1 MLRVKIVCTIG
12 PSSTDPDILAQL
24 IDAGMNVARIN
35 MSHGDHNFHAR
46 NIHAIREIAQERNR
60 PIAILVDLQG
70 PKLRVGEM
78 QPGGVPLTAGEELIL
93 TTEDIIGVPGRVP
106 IQNKEVPS
114 SIEQG
119 RLDARAQAAAE
130 SNERILL
137 DDGLLELEVL
147 DATESTVR
155 TRVIVGGTLEDRKGM
170 NLPQTRLTVPSMT
183 EKDRVDVDFALEHQA
198 DWIALSFVRTA
209 ADIHALRKVVQNR
222 TPLGRAT
229 PIISKIEKPE
239 AVENIEEIIQAS
251 DGLMVARGD
260 LGIETSPEAVPM
272 IQKMIIARCIG
283 TDKPV
288 ITATQMLESM
298 IRNPRPTR
306 AEASDVANAV
316 LDGSDAIMLS
326 GETAAGV
333 YPVES
338 VRTMANI
345 AQEAERVRAVTQ
357 PHYRPSQ
364 QAVDGFFGTS
374 ASGSGQGNDSHS
386 RAAPSVA
393 EAVSQATV
401 NTARNVGA
409 AAIIAPTA
417 RGATA
422 KKLAR
427 FRPSVPIIA
436 VTPSHLVYRQ
446 LALYWGVFPLMGQRM
461 NTIDEMLEDAVRI
474 ALRAG
479 FVQQGDVTVVT
490 GGVVGGVPGETN
502 LMTVRRIARVL
513 MHGQGV
519 GNRRMSGRVVRLKPG
534 QDPQAQEIQRRM
546 MTTQDILVAEELNQ
560 VSMELVYHA
569 GGLIT
574 AESAP
579 DSIAALAAVELGIPA
594 ILQATGEWDELI
606 DGQTIVIDARTGNV
620 YEWDL

>member
-1 MLRVKIVCTIG
+1 VGNCAEVLPELLERGVM
-12 PSSTDPDILAQL
+12 PDIVTDQTSAHDPVDGYVPCGFS
-24 IDAGMNVARIN
+24 IDEATVL
-35 MSHGDHNFHAR
+35 
-46 NIHAIREIAQERNR
+46 RNR
-60 PIAILVDLQG
+60 DRNEYRLRSMESIRRHCEAIVEMMRRGAVAVDYGNNLRGYAREAGFEDAFAYPGFVPAYVRPLFCEGKG
-70 PKLRVGEM
+70 PFRWV
-78 QPGGVPLTAGEELIL
+78 
-93 TTEDIIGVPGRVP
+93 
-106 IQNKEVPS
+106 
-114 SIEQG
+114 
-119 RLDARAQAAAE
+119 
-130 SNERILL
+130 
-137 DDGLLELEVL
+137 
-147 DATESTVR
+147 
-155 TRVIVGGTLEDRKGM
+155 
-170 NLPQTRLTVPSMT
+170 
-183 EKDRVDVDFALEHQA
+183 
-198 DWIALSFVRTA
+198 ALSGDP
-209 ADIHALRKVVQNR
+209 ADIHRTDDLVLEMFPGDEHLCRWIRMAREQVAFQGLPARICWLGQGDRARFGVAMNDLVSRGEISAPVVI
-222 TPLGRAT
+222 GRDHLDT
-229 PIISKIEKPE
+229 GS
-239 AVENIEEIIQAS
+239 VAS
-251 DGLMVARGD
+251 PYRETEDMV
-260 LGIETSPEAVPM
+260 
-272 IQKMIIARCIG
+272 
-283 TDKPV
+283 
-288 ITATQMLESM
+288 
-298 IRNPRPTR
+298 
-306 AEASDVANAV
+306 
-316 LDGSDAIMLS
+316 DGSDAIMLS
-326 GETAAGV
+326 GETAAGI

-338 VRTMANI
+338 VQTMANI
-345 AQEAERVRAVTQ
+345 AQEAERVRSVTQ

-364 QAVDGFFGTS
+364 QALDGFFGFS
-374 ASGSGQGNDSHS
+374 ATGSEKGPDSH
-386 RAAPSVA
+386 ADDAPSVA

-401 NTARNVGA
+401 DTARNVGA

-519 GNRRMSGRVVRLKPG
+519 GNRRMSGRVVRLRPG

-594 ILQATGEWDELI
+594 ILQAAGEWDELV

>member
-1 MLRVKIVCTIG
+1 MLRVKVVCTIG
-12 PSSTDPDILAQL
+12 PASTDPDILAQM

-35 MSHGDHNFHAR
+35 MSHGDHEFHAR
-46 NIHAIREIAQERNR
+46 NIHTIREIAQERNR
-60 PIAILVDLQG
+60 PVAILVDLQG
-70 PKLRVGEM
+70 PKLRVGQM
-78 QPGGVPLTAGEELIL
+78 QSGGVPLVSGEELIL
-93 TTEDIIGVPGRVP
+93 TTEEIIGEPGRVP
-106 IQNKEVPS
+106 IQNKEVPA
-114 SIEQG
+114 SIEAG
-119 RLDARAQAAAE
+119 RGASE
-130 SNERILL
+130 SKGSGEGHERILL
-137 DDGLLELEVL
+137 DDGLLELEVI
-147 DATESTVR
+147 DATETTVR
-155 TRVIVGGTLEDRKGM
+155 TRVIVGGILEDRKGM
-170 NLPQTRLTVPSMT
+170 NLPQTKLTVPSMT
-183 EKDRVDVDFALEHQA
+183 EKDGVDVDFALEHQA

-209 ADIHALRKVVQNR
+209 DDVHALRKIVQSR
-222 TPLGRAT
+222 SPLGRAT

-272 IQKMIIARCIG
+272 IQKMIIARCID

-288 ITATQMLESM
+288 ITATQMLDSM

-338 VRTMANI
+338 VQTMVNI
-345 AQEAERVRAVTQ
+345 SKEAERVRTVTQ

-364 QAVDGFFGTS
+364 QAVDGFFGTE
-374 ASGSGQGNDSHS
+374 GNEFEQHS
-386 RAAPSVA
+386 DDHEAISVA

-401 NTARNVGA
+401 ETAQNVGA

-446 LALYWGVFPLMGQRM
+446 LALYWGVYPLMGQRM

-490 GGVVGGVPGETN
+490 GGVVGGVPGATN

-513 MHGQGV
+513 MNGQGV

-534 QDPQAQEIQRRM
+534 QDARDQQLQHRM
-546 MTTQDILVAEELNQ
+546 MTTQDILVAEELDG
-560 VSMELVYHA
+560 VSTELVYHA

-594 ILQATGEWDELI
+594 ILQATGDWDELE

>member
-1 MLRVKIVCTIG
+1 MLRVKVVCTIG
-12 PSSTDPDILAQL
+12 PTSTDPDILAQM

-35 MSHGDHNFHAR
+35 MSHGDHDFHAR
-46 NIHAIREIAQERNR
+46 NIHTIREIAQERNR
-60 PIAILVDLQG
+60 PVAILVDLQG
-70 PKLRVGEM
+70 PKLRVGQM
-78 QPGGVPLTAGEELIL
+78 QSGGVPLVSGEELIL
-93 TTEDIIGVPGRVP
+93 TTEEIIGEPGRVP
-106 IQNKEVPS
+106 IQNKEVPA
-114 SIEQG
+114 SIEAG
-119 RLDARAQAAAE
+119 RGASE
-130 SNERILL
+130 SNASGETHERILL

-147 DATESTVR
+147 DATETTVR
-155 TRVIVGGTLEDRKGM
+155 TRVVVGGILEDRKGM
-170 NLPQTRLTVPSMT
+170 NLPQTKLTVPSMT

-209 ADIHALRKVVQNR
+209 DDVHALRKVVQSR
-222 TPLGRAT
+222 SPLGRAT

-239 AVENIEEIIQAS
+239 AVDNIEEIIQAS

-272 IQKMIIARCIG
+272 IQKMIIARCID

-288 ITATQMLESM
+288 ITATQMLDSM

-326 GETAAGV
+326 GETAAGM

-338 VRTMANI
+338 VQTMVNI
-345 AQEAERVRAVTQ
+345 SKEAERVRRVTQ

-364 QAVDGFFGTS
+364 QAVDGFFGTE
-374 ASGSGQGNDSHS
+374 
-386 RAAPSVA
+386 AADTELEQEPGFGDAPTVA

-401 NTARNVGA
+401 ETAQNVGA

-446 LALYWGVFPLMGQRM
+446 LALFWGVYPLMGQRM

-490 GGVVGGVPGETN
+490 GGVVGGVPGATN
-502 LMTVRRIARVL
+502 LMTVRRIAKVL
-513 MHGQGV
+513 MNGQGV

-534 QDPQAQEIQRRM
+534 QDPRDQQLQHRM
-546 MTTQDILVAEELNQ
+546 MTTQDILVAEELDG
-560 VSMELVYHA
+560 VSTELVYHA

-594 ILQATGEWDELI
+594 ILQATGDWDELE

>member
-12 PSSTDPDILAQL
+12 PASNDAEILARM

-35 MSHGDHNFHAR
+35 MSHGDHEFHAR
-46 NIHAIREIAQERNR
+46 NIHTIREIAQARNR
-60 PIAILVDLQG
+60 PVAILVDLQG
-70 PKLRVGEM
+70 PKLRVGRM
-78 QPGGVPLTAGEELIL
+78 QAGGVPLSVDEELIL
-93 TTEDIIGVPGRVP
+93 TTEDIIGEPGRVP
-106 IQNKEVPS
+106 IQNHEVPG
-114 SIEQG
+114 SIQMH
-119 RLDARAQAAAE
+119 
-130 SNERILL
+130 ERILL
-137 DDGLLELEVL
+137 DDGLLELEVI
-147 DATESTVR
+147 DATETTVR
-155 TRVIVGGTLEDRKGM
+155 TQVIVGGILQDRKGM
-170 NLPQTRLTVPSMT
+170 NLPQTNLVTPSMT
-183 EKDRVDVDFALEHQA
+183 DKDQVDVDFALRQQA

-209 ADIHALRKVVQNR
+209 ADVHALRKVVQGHA
-222 TPLGRAT
+222 PMGRAT
-229 PIISKIEKPE
+229 PIVSKIEKPE

-260 LGIETSPEAVPM
+260 LGIETSPEEVPM
-272 IQKMIIARCIG
+272 IQKMIIARCIE

-326 GETAAGV
+326 GETAAGS
-333 YPVES
+333 YPLES
-338 VRTMANI
+338 VQTMVKI
-345 AQEAERVRAVTQ
+345 AIEAERVGSVTQ

-364 QAVDGFFGTS
+364 EAVDGFFGSS
-374 ASGSGQGNDSHS
+374 AAGS
-386 RAAPSVA
+386 APLDATGLSQALSVA
-393 EAVSQATV
+393 DAVSQATV
-401 NTARNVGA
+401 ETAQNVGA
-409 AAIIAPTA
+409 AAIIAPTV

-436 VTPSHLVYRQ
+436 VTPNHLVYRQ
-446 LALYWGVFPLMGQRM
+446 LALFWGVYPLMGQRM

-474 ALRAG
+474 ALQAG
-479 FVQQGDVTVVT
+479 FVEQGDVTVVT
-490 GGVVGGVPGETN
+490 GGVVGGVPGATN
-502 LMTVRRIARVL
+502 LMTVRRIAKVL
-513 MHGQGV
+513 MNGQGV

-534 QDPQAQEIQRRM
+534 QSQLDHHRP
-546 MTTQDILVAEELNQ
+546 MTTQDILVAEELDPA
-560 VSMELVYHA
+560 STELIYQA

-574 AESAP
+574 AEGAP

-594 ILQATGEWDELI
+594 ILQASGDWDELV

>member
-12 PSSTDPDILAQL
+12 PASNDAEILARM

-35 MSHGDHNFHAR
+35 MSHGDHEFHAR
-46 NIHAIREIAQERNR
+46 NIHTIREIAQARSR
-60 PIAILVDLQG
+60 PVAILVDLQG
-70 PKLRVGEM
+70 PKLRVGRM
-78 QPGGVPLTAGEELIL
+78 QAGGVPLSVDEELIL
-93 TTEDIIGVPGRVP
+93 TTEDIIGEPGRVP
-106 IQNKEVPS
+106 IQNHEVPG
-114 SIEQG
+114 SIQMH
-119 RLDARAQAAAE
+119 
-130 SNERILL
+130 ERILL
-137 DDGLLELEVL
+137 DDGLLELEVI
-147 DATESTVR
+147 DATETTVR
-155 TRVIVGGTLEDRKGM
+155 TRVIVGGILQDRKGM
-170 NLPQTRLTVPSMT
+170 NLPQTNLVTPSMT
-183 EKDRVDVDFALEHQA
+183 DKDQVDVDFALRQQA

-209 ADIHALRKVVQNR
+209 ADVHALRKVVQGHA
-222 TPLGRAT
+222 PMGRAT
-229 PIISKIEKPE
+229 PIVSKIEKPE

-260 LGIETSPEAVPM
+260 LGIETSPEEVPM
-272 IQKMIIARCIG
+272 IQKMIIARCIE

-326 GETAAGV
+326 GETAAGS
-333 YPVES
+333 YPLES
-338 VRTMANI
+338 VQTMVKI
-345 AQEAERVRAVTQ
+345 AIEAERVGSVTQ

-364 QAVDGFFGTS
+364 EAVDGFFGSS
-374 ASGSGQGNDSHS
+374 AAGS
-386 RAAPSVA
+386 APLDATGLSQALSVA
-393 EAVSQATV
+393 DAVSQATV
-401 NTARNVGA
+401 ETAQNVGA
-409 AAIIAPTA
+409 AAIIAPTV

-436 VTPSHLVYRQ
+436 VTPNHLVYRQ
-446 LALYWGVFPLMGQRM
+446 LALFWGVYPLMGQRM

-474 ALRAG
+474 ALQAG
-479 FVQQGDVTVVT
+479 FVEQGDVTVVT
-490 GGVVGGVPGETN
+490 GGVVGGVPGATN
-502 LMTVRRIARVL
+502 LMTVRRIAKVL
-513 MHGQGV
+513 MNGQGV

-534 QDPQAQEIQRRM
+534 QSQLDHHRP
-546 MTTQDILVAEELNQ
+546 MTTQDILVAEELDPA
-560 VSMELVYHA
+560 STELIYQA

-574 AESAP
+574 AEGAP

-594 ILQATGEWDELI
+594 ILQASGDWDELV
-606 DGQTIVIDARTGNV
+606 DGQTVVIDARTGNV

>member
-1 MLRVKIVCTIG
+1 MLGVKIVCTIG
-12 PSSTDPDILAQL
+12 PASADAKILAQL

-35 MSHGDHNFHAR
+35 MSHGDHDVHAQ
-46 NIHAIREIAQERNR
+46 NIQNIREIAQERNR
-60 PIAILVDLQG
+60 PVAVLVDLQG
-70 PKLRVGEM
+70 PKLRVGAM
-78 QPGGVPLTAGEELIL
+78 QPGGVPLLAGEELTL
-93 TTEDIIGVPGRVP
+93 TTQEIVGIPGRVP
-106 IQNKEVPS
+106 IQNPEVPGS
-114 SIEQG
+114 MQSH
-119 RLDARAQAAAE
+119 
-130 SNERILL
+130 ERILL
-137 DDGLLELEVL
+137 DDGLLELEVI
-147 DATESTVR
+147 DATETTIQ
-155 TRVIVGGTLEDRKGM
+155 TRVIVGGILYDRKGM
-170 NLPQTRLTVPSMT
+170 NLPHTKLVIPSMT
-183 EKDRVDVDFALEHQA
+183 EKDYVDVEFALQQHA

-209 ADIHALRKVVQNR
+209 ADIHSLRKVVQGR

-239 AVENIEEIIQAS
+239 AVTNIEEIIQAS

-272 IQKMIIARCIG
+272 IQKMIIARCIE

-288 ITATQMLESM
+288 ITATQMLDSM

-316 LDGSDAIMLS
+316 LDGSDALMLS
-326 GETAAGV
+326 GETAAGN
-333 YPVES
+333 YPVRS
-338 VRTMANI
+338 LQTMVKI
-345 AQEAERVRAVTQ
+345 AIEAERVHSRTK

-364 QAVDGFFGTS
+364 NAVDGFFGTV
-374 ASGSGQGNDSHS
+374 AVDSETLERNS
-386 RAAPSVA
+386 QSEALSVA
-393 EAVSQATV
+393 DAVSQATV
-401 NTARNVGA
+401 DTAQNVDA
-409 AAIIAPTA
+409 SAIIAPTV

-436 VTPSHLVYRQ
+436 VTPNHLVYRQ
-446 LALYWGVFPLMGQRM
+446 LALFWGVHPLMGQRM

-479 FVQQGDVTVVT
+479 FVSQGDVTVVT
-490 GGVVGGVPGETN
+490 GGVVGGVPGATN
-502 LMTVRRIARVL
+502 LMTVRRIAKVL
-513 MHGQGV
+513 LNGQGV
-519 GNRRMSGRVVRLKPG
+519 GNRRMSGRVVRLKTG
-534 QDPQAQEIQRRM
+534 QSHLDHHQL
-546 MTTQDILVAEELNQ
+546 MTTQDILVAEELDE
-560 VSMELVYHA
+560 SSTELIYQA

-594 ILQATGEWDELI
+594 ILQADGEWDRLV

>member
-12 PSSTDPDILAQL
+12 PASTDAEILARM

-35 MSHGDHNFHAR
+35 MSHGDHEFHAR
-46 NIHAIREIAQERNR
+46 NIHTIREIAQACNR
-60 PIAILVDLQG
+60 PVAILVDLQG
-70 PKLRVGEM
+70 PKLRVGRM
-78 QPGGVPLTAGEELIL
+78 QAGGVPLSVDEELIL
-93 TTEDIIGVPGRVP
+93 TTEDIIGEPGRVP
-106 IQNKEVPS
+106 IQNHEVPG
-114 SIEQG
+114 SIQMH
-119 RLDARAQAAAE
+119 
-130 SNERILL
+130 ERILL
-137 DDGLLELEVL
+137 DDGLLELEVI
-147 DATESTVR
+147 DATETTVR
-155 TRVIVGGTLEDRKGM
+155 TRVIVGGILQDRKGM
-170 NLPQTRLTVPSMT
+170 NLPQTNLVTPSMT
-183 EKDRVDVDFALEHQA
+183 DKDQVDVDFALRQQA

-209 ADIHALRKVVQNR
+209 ADVHALRKVVQGHA
-222 TPLGRAT
+222 PMGRAT
-229 PIISKIEKPE
+229 PIVSKIEKPE

-260 LGIETSPEAVPM
+260 LGIETSPEEVPM
-272 IQKMIIARCIG
+272 IQKMIIARCIE

-326 GETAAGV
+326 GETAAGS
-333 YPVES
+333 YPLQS
-338 VRTMANI
+338 VQTMVKI
-345 AQEAERVRAVTQ
+345 AIEAERVGSVTQ

-364 QAVDGFFGTS
+364 EAVDGFFGSS
-374 ASGSGQGNDSHS
+374 AAGS
-386 RAAPSVA
+386 APLDATGLSQALSVA
-393 EAVSQATV
+393 DAVSQATV
-401 NTARNVGA
+401 ETAQNVGA
-409 AAIIAPTA
+409 AAIIAPTV

-436 VTPSHLVYRQ
+436 VTPNHLVYRQ
-446 LALYWGVFPLMGQRM
+446 LALFWGVYPLMGQRM

-474 ALRAG
+474 ALQAG
-479 FVQQGDVTVVT
+479 FVEQGDVTVVT
-490 GGVVGGVPGETN
+490 GGVVGGVPGATN
-502 LMTVRRIARVL
+502 LMTVRRIAKVL
-513 MHGQGV
+513 MNGQGV

-534 QDPQAQEIQRRM
+534 QSQLDHHRL
-546 MTTQDILVAEELNQ
+546 MTTQDILVAEELDPA
-560 VSMELVYHA
+560 STELIYQA

-574 AESAP
+574 AEGAP

-594 ILQATGEWDELI
+594 ILQASGDWDELV
-606 DGQTIVIDARTGNV
+606 DGQTVVIDARTGNV

>member
-1 MLRVKIVCTIG
+1 MLRVKVVCTIG
-12 PSSTDPDILAQL
+12 PASTDPDILAQM

-35 MSHGDHNFHAR
+35 MSHGDHEFHAR
-46 NIHAIREIAQERNR
+46 NIHTIREIAQERNR
-60 PIAILVDLQG
+60 PVAILVDLQG
-70 PKLRVGEM
+70 PKLRVGQM
-78 QPGGVPLTAGEELIL
+78 QSGGVPLVSGEELIL
-93 TTEDIIGVPGRVP
+93 TTEEIIGEPGRVP
-106 IQNKEVPS
+106 IQNKEVPA
-114 SIEQG
+114 SIEAG
-119 RLDARAQAAAE
+119 RGASE
-130 SNERILL
+130 SKGSGEGHERILL
-137 DDGLLELEVL
+137 DDGLLELEVI
-147 DATESTVR
+147 DATETTVR
-155 TRVIVGGTLEDRKGM
+155 TRVIVGGILEDRKGM
-170 NLPQTRLTVPSMT
+170 NLPQTKLTVPSMT
-183 EKDRVDVDFALEHQA
+183 EKDGVDVDFALEHQA

-209 ADIHALRKVVQNR
+209 DDVHALRKVVQSR
-222 TPLGRAT
+222 APLGRAT

-272 IQKMIIARCIG
+272 IQKMIIARCID

-288 ITATQMLESM
+288 ITATQMLDSM

-338 VRTMANI
+338 VQTMVNI
-345 AQEAERVRAVTQ
+345 SKEAERVRSVTQ

-364 QAVDGFFGTS
+364 QAVDGFFGTE
-374 ASGSGQGNDSHS
+374 GNESEQEQHTGDHE
-386 RAAPSVA
+386 ALSVA

-401 NTARNVGA
+401 ETAQNVGA

-446 LALYWGVFPLMGQRM
+446 LALYWGVYPLMGQRM

-490 GGVVGGVPGETN
+490 GGVVGGVPGATN
-502 LMTVRRIARVL
+502 LMTVRRIAKVL
-513 MHGQGV
+513 MNGQGV

-534 QDPQAQEIQRRM
+534 QDPHDQQLQHRM
-546 MTTQDILVAEELNQ
+546 MTTQDILVAEELDG
-560 VSMELVYHA
+560 VSTELVYHV

-594 ILQATGEWDELI
+594 ILQATGDWDELE

-620 YEWDL
+620 YEWDQ

>member
-12 PSSTDPDILAQL
+12 PASNDAEILARM

-35 MSHGDHNFHAR
+35 MSHGDHEFHAR
-46 NIHAIREIAQERNR
+46 NIHTIREIAQARNR
-60 PIAILVDLQG
+60 PVAILVDLQG
-70 PKLRVGEM
+70 PKLRVGRM
-78 QPGGVPLTAGEELIL
+78 QAGGVPLSVDEELIL
-93 TTEDIIGVPGRVP
+93 TTEDIIGEPGRVP
-106 IQNKEVPS
+106 IQNHEVPG
-114 SIEQG
+114 SIQMHEH
-119 RLDARAQAAAE
+119 
-130 SNERILL
+130 ILL
-137 DDGLLELEVL
+137 DDGLLELEVI
-147 DATESTVR
+147 DATGTTVR
-155 TRVIVGGTLEDRKGM
+155 TRVIVGGILQDRKGM
-170 NLPQTRLTVPSMT
+170 NLPQTNLVTPSMT
-183 EKDRVDVDFALEHQA
+183 DKDQVDVDFALRQQA

-209 ADIHALRKVVQNR
+209 ADVHALRKVVQGHA
-222 TPLGRAT
+222 PMGRAT
-229 PIISKIEKPE
+229 PIVSKIEKPE

-260 LGIETSPEAVPM
+260 LGIETSPEEVPM
-272 IQKMIIARCIG
+272 IQKMIIARCIK

-326 GETAAGV
+326 GETAAGS
-333 YPVES
+333 YPLQS
-338 VRTMANI
+338 VQTMVKI
-345 AQEAERVRAVTQ
+345 AIEAERVGSVTQ

-364 QAVDGFFGTS
+364 EAVDGFFGSS
-374 ASGSGQGNDSHS
+374 AAGS
-386 RAAPSVA
+386 APLDATGLSQALSVA
-393 EAVSQATV
+393 DAVSQATV
-401 NTARNVGA
+401 ETAQNVGA
-409 AAIIAPTA
+409 AAIIAPTV

-436 VTPSHLVYRQ
+436 VTPNHLIYRQ
-446 LALYWGVFPLMGQRM
+446 LALFWGVYPLMGQRM

-474 ALRAG
+474 ALQAG
-479 FVQQGDVTVVT
+479 FVEQGDVTVVT
-490 GGVVGGVPGETN
+490 GGVVGGVPGATN
-502 LMTVRRIARVL
+502 LMTVRRIAKVL
-513 MHGQGV
+513 MNGQGV

-534 QDPQAQEIQRRM
+534 QSQLDHHRL
-546 MTTQDILVAEELNQ
+546 MTTQDILVAEELDPA
-560 VSMELVYHA
+560 STELIYQA

-574 AESAP
+574 AEGAP

-594 ILQATGEWDELI
+594 ILQASGDWDELV

>member
-12 PSSTDPDILAQL
+12 PSSTDPEILAQL

-35 MSHGDHNFHAR
+35 MSHGDHDFHAR
-46 NIHAIREIAQERNR
+46 NIHTIREIAQERNR
-60 PIAILVDLQG
+60 PVAILVDLQG

-78 QPGGVPLTAGEELIL
+78 QPGGVPLAAGEELIL
-93 TTEDIIGVPGRVP
+93 TTDEIIGEPGRVP
-106 IQNKEVPS
+106 IQNQEVPA
-114 SIEQG
+114 SIVRD
-119 RLDARAQAAAE
+119 RLETAE
-130 SNERILL
+130 RGVDSAHERILL
-137 DDGLLELEVL
+137 DDGLLELEVI
-147 DATESTVR
+147 DATETTVR
-155 TRVIVGGTLEDRKGM
+155 TRVIVGGILEDRKGM
-170 NLPQTRLTVPSMT
+170 NLPQTKLTVPSMT
-183 EKDRVDVDFALEHQA
+183 EKDGVDVDFALEHQA
-198 DWIALSFVRTA
+198 DWIALSFVRTG
-209 ADIHALRKVVQNR
+209 ADVQALRKVVQSR
-222 TPLGRAT
+222 APLGRVT

-239 AVENIEEIIQAS
+239 AVENIEEIIEAS

-272 IQKMIIARCIG
+272 IQKMIIARCID

-288 ITATQMLESM
+288 ITATQMLDSM

-326 GETAAGV
+326 GETAAGS
-333 YPVES
+333 YPVQS
-338 VRTMANI
+338 VQTMANI
-345 AQEAERVRAVTQ
+345 ALEAERVRSVTQ

-364 QAVDGFFGTS
+364 RAVDGFFGTS
-374 ASGSGQGNDSHS
+374 NDDPDGEQLPGGET
-386 RAAPSVA
+386 PSVA

-401 NTARNVGA
+401 ATAQNVGA

-427 FRPSVPIIA
+427 YRPSVPIIA

-474 ALRAG
+474 ALSAG

-519 GNRRMSGRVVRLKPG
+519 GNRRMSGRIVRLKPG
-534 QDPQAQEIQRRM
+534 QDPLDQALQNRM
-546 MTTQDILVAEELNQ
+546 MTTQDILVAEELNH

-594 ILQATGEWDELI
+594 ILQAKGDWTELE
-606 DGQTIVIDARTGNV
+606 DGQTVVIDARTGNV

>member
-1 MLRVKIVCTIG
+1 MLRVKVVCTIG
-12 PSSTDPDILAQL
+12 PSSTDPEVLTAM

-35 MSHGDHNFHAR
+35 MSHGDHDFHAR
-46 NIHAIREIAQERNR
+46 NIHAIREIAQKKNR
-60 PIAILVDLQG
+60 PVAILVDLQG
-70 PKLRVGEM
+70 PKLRVGQM
-78 QPGGVPLTAGEELIL
+78 QPGGVRLSAGEELIL
-93 TTEDIIGVPGRVP
+93 TTEEMIGEPGRVP
-106 IQNKEVPS
+106 IQNREVPA
-114 SIEQG
+114 SIQKG
-119 RLDARAQAAAE
+119 REGTAKGEAAQP
-130 SNERILL
+130 SERILL
-137 DDGLLELEVL
+137 DDGLLELEVV
-147 DATESTVR
+147 DATETTVR
-155 TRVIVGGTLEDRKGM
+155 TRVIVGGILEDRKGM
-170 NLPQTRLTVPSMT
+170 NLPQTKLSVPSMT
-183 EKDRVDVDFALEHQA
+183 DKDRVDVDFALEQQA

-209 ADIHALRKVVQNR
+209 ADIHALRKVVQGR

-239 AVENIEEIIQAS
+239 AVDNIEKILEAS

-272 IQKMIIARCIG
+272 IQKMIISRCIA

-288 ITATQMLESM
+288 ITATQMLDSM

-326 GETAAGV
+326 GETAAGI

-338 VRTMANI
+338 VQTMVNI
-345 AQEAERVRAVTQ
+345 AKEAERVRRITQ
-357 PHYRPSQ
+357 PDYRPSQ
-364 QAVDGFFGTS
+364 QTVEGYLG
-374 ASGSGQGNDSHS
+374 ASGTGAAATPAQKIGE
-386 RAAPSVA
+386 APSVA
-393 EAVSQATV
+393 EAVSEATV
-401 NTARNVGA
+401 DTAQNVGA
-409 AAIIAPTA
+409 AAIIAPTT

-436 VTPSHLVYRQ
+436 VTPSHIVYRQ
-446 LALYWGVFPLMGQRM
+446 LAMYWGVYPLMGQRM

-519 GNRRMSGRVVRLKPG
+519 GNRRMSGRVVRLKPE
-534 QDPQAQEIQRRM
+534 QSPSDEQLQQRM
-546 MTTQDILVAEELNQ
+546 MTTQDILVAEELTQ

-594 ILQATGEWDELI
+594 ILQAKGDWDELV

>member
-12 PSSTDPDILAQL
+12 PASTDPEILAQM

-35 MSHGDHNFHAR
+35 MSHGDHEFHAR
-46 NIHAIREIAQERNR
+46 NIHTIREIAQVRNR
-60 PIAILVDLQG
+60 PVAILIDLQG
-70 PKLRVGEM
+70 PKLRVGKM
-78 QPGGVPLTAGEELIL
+78 QPGGVPLVAGEELEL
-93 TTEDIIGVPGRVP
+93 TTDDIIGEPGRVP
-106 IQNKEVPS
+106 IQNKEVPA
-114 SIEQG
+114 SIERG
-119 RLDARAQAAAE
+119 RRASQ
-130 SNERILL
+130 SNMAGEMRERILL
-137 DDGLLELEVL
+137 DDGLLELEVI
-147 DATESTVR
+147 DATETTVR
-155 TRVIVGGTLEDRKGM
+155 TRVIVGGILQDRKGM
-170 NLPQTRLTVPSMT
+170 NLPQTKLTVPSMT
-183 EKDRVDVDFALEHQA
+183 EKDRVDVDFALEQHA
-198 DWIALSFVRTA
+198 DWVAISFVRTA
-209 ADIHALRKVVQNR
+209 ADIHALRKVVQSR
-222 TPLGRAT
+222 APLGRAT

-272 IQKMIIARCIG
+272 IQKMIISRCID

-288 ITATQMLESM
+288 ITATQMLDSM

-326 GETAAGV
+326 GETAAGI

-338 VRTMANI
+338 VQTMVKI
-345 AQEAERVRAVTQ
+345 SKEAERVRSVTQ

-364 QAVDGFFGTS
+364 QAVDGFFGTV
-374 ASGSGQGNDSHS
+374 ATDSEQEQH
-386 RAAPSVA
+386 PSVGDA
-393 EAVSQATV
+393 LSVADAVSQATV
-401 NTARNVGA
+401 ETAQNVGA

-446 LALYWGVFPLMGQRM
+446 LALYWGVYPLMGQRM

-490 GGVVGGVPGETN
+490 GGVVGGVPGATN
-502 LMTVRRIARVL
+502 LMTVRRIAKVL
-513 MHGQGV
+513 MNGQGV

-534 QDPQAQEIQRRM
+534 QDPHDQQLQGRM
-546 MTTQDILVAEELNQ
+546 VTTQDILVAEELDQ
-560 VSMELVYHA
+560 VSTELVYHA

-594 ILQATGEWDELI
+594 ILQATGDWDELV

>member
-1 MLRVKIVCTIG
+1 MLRVKVVCTIG
-12 PSSTDPDILAQL
+12 PSSTDPEILTRM

-35 MSHGDHNFHAR
+35 MSHGDHEFHAR
-46 NIHAIREIAQERNR
+46 NIHTIREIAQERNR
-60 PIAILVDLQG
+60 PVAILVDLQG

-78 QPGGVPLTAGEELIL
+78 QPGGVRLAAGEELIL
-93 TTEDIIGVPGRVP
+93 TTEEVIGKEGRVP
-106 IQNKEVPS
+106 IQNKEVPAS
-114 SIEQG
+114 VRKG
-119 RLDARAQAAAE
+119 REGSASGEAAIFP
-130 SNERILL
+130 ERILL

-147 DATESTVR
+147 DATETTVR
-155 TRVIVGGTLEDRKGM
+155 TRVIVGGILEDRKGM

-209 ADIHALRKVVQNR
+209 ADIHALRKVVQGR
-222 TPLGRAT
+222 APLGRAT

-239 AVENIEEIIQAS
+239 AVDNIEEIIEAS

-272 IQKMIIARCIG
+272 IQKMIISRCIA

-288 ITATQMLESM
+288 ITATQMLDSM

-326 GETAAGV
+326 GETAAGI

-338 VRTMANI
+338 VQTMVNI
-345 AQEAERVRAVTQ
+345 AKEAERVRRITQ
-357 PHYRPSQ
+357 PHYRLSRQ
-364 QAVDGFFGTS
+364 EVDDYLG
-374 ASGSGQGNDSHS
+374 ASGTGSAQEPGKRVGE
-386 RAAPSVA
+386 APSVA
-393 EAVSQATV
+393 EAVSEATV
-401 NTARNVGA
+401 DTAQNVGA

-446 LALYWGVFPLMGQRM
+446 LTLFWGVYPLMGQRM

-479 FVQQGDVTVVT
+479 FVKQGDVTVVT

-519 GNRRMSGRVVRLKPG
+519 GNRRMSGRVVRLKPE
-534 QDPQAQEIQRRM
+534 QDPSDKQLQHRM
-546 MTTQDILVAEELNQ
+546 MTTQDILVAEKLNQ

-579 DSIAALAAVELGIPA
+579 DSVAALAAVELGIPA
-594 ILQATGEWDELI
+594 ILQATGDWDELA

>member
-1 MLRVKIVCTIG
+1 
-12 PSSTDPDILAQL
+12 
-24 IDAGMNVARIN
+24 
-35 MSHGDHNFHAR
+35 
-46 NIHAIREIAQERNR
+46 
-60 PIAILVDLQG
+60 
-70 PKLRVGEM
+70 
-78 QPGGVPLTAGEELIL
+78 
-93 TTEDIIGVPGRVP
+93 
-106 IQNKEVPS
+106 
-114 SIEQG
+114 
-119 RLDARAQAAAE
+119 
-130 SNERILL
+130 
-137 DDGLLELEVL
+137 
-147 DATESTVR
+147 
-155 TRVIVGGTLEDRKGM
+155 
-170 NLPQTRLTVPSMT
+170 
-183 EKDRVDVDFALEHQA
+183 
-198 DWIALSFVRTA
+198 
-209 ADIHALRKVVQNR
+209 
-222 TPLGRAT
+222 
-229 PIISKIEKPE
+229 
-239 AVENIEEIIQAS
+239 
-251 DGLMVARGD
+251 
-260 LGIETSPEAVPM
+260 
-272 IQKMIIARCIG
+272 
-283 TDKPV
+283 
-288 ITATQMLESM
+288 
-298 IRNPRPTR
+298 
-306 AEASDVANAV
+306 
-316 LDGSDAIMLS
+316 MLS
-326 GETAAGV
+326 GETAAGS
-333 YPVES
+333 YPVQS
-338 VRTMANI
+338 VQTMANI
-345 AQEAERVRAVTQ
+345 AKEAERVRSVTQ

-364 QAVDGFFGTS
+364 QAVDGFFGTVTHEPER
-374 ASGSGQGNDSHS
+374 GRDPGTGEV
-386 RAAPSVA
+386 PTVA

-401 NTARNVGA
+401 ATAQNVGA

-479 FVQQGDVTVVT
+479 FVHQGDVTVVT

-534 QDPQAQEIQRRM
+534 QGPLEQELQNRM
-546 MTTQDILVAEELNQ
+546 MTTQDILVAEELNH

-594 ILQATGEWDELI
+594 ILQAKGEWDEI
-606 DGQTIVIDARTGNV
+606 EDGQTIVIDARTGNV